1 MDYSKYI
8 CGWKDKLQYLL
19 IAMVLSGVLAR
30 LFYRSYW
37 GMILFPAVYF
47 FYKKK
52 YIEEKIKRQKKQ
64 LLLEFKDTL
73 QTLLAAMLAGYSIEN
88 AWLDVER
95 TIQKMHGPNS
105 LMLAEV
111 KKINAA
117 VKMNQPVEQ
126 VLEEFANRS
135 GCEEIESFAEIFS
148 FAKRSG
154 GDFAKIIRVT
164 TQKII
169 GKMEVEQEIDTVLAG
184 KKLEGNIMNLMPV
197 FILAYMSVSA
207 GDFLDVLYGNPMGVI
222 VMSGLLVGYVIAI
235 QISNRILDIKI

>member
-19 IAMVLSGVLAR
+19 IAMVLSGVLAW

-88 AWLDVER
+88 AWLDVEQ

-148 FAKRSG
+148 FAKRSS